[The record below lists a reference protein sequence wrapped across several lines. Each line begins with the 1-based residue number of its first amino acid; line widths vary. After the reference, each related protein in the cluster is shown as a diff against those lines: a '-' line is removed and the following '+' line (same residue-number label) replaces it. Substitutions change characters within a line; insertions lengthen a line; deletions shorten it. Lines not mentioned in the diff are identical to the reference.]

1 MNTVFDEIANF
12 FKSLTK
18 GGNNNLFSSND
29 KIPDNNNFN
38 SKFEKI
44 QDKVIIIEDT
54 IEPNETTSLQDQNIE
69 NDATKNLENT
79 GNMQGTCFKC
89 GGLIQDGDLFCMNC
103 GTKQI
108 S

>member
-18 GGNNNLFSSND
+18 SGNNNLFSVND
-29 KIPDNNNFN
+29 KIPDKNNFN

-44 QDKVIIIEDT
+44 QDNVTIVEDLVV
-54 IEPNETTSLQDQNIE
+54 PNESILHEDLSIA
-69 NDATKNLENT
+69 NDAIKNVENIGDAQT
-79 GNMQGTCFKC
+79 TCFKC
-89 GGLIQDGDLFCMNC
+89 GGLIQAGDLFCMNC

-108 S
+108 N